1 MEEDIKQLKQ
11 ELAQLR
17 EEFNQLKNSSSIPLE
32 IDRALSDRL
41 ANTFPAFRPSTKT
54 VASESIPV
62 NTAAAIEVM
71 LQCDGFE
78 QRTVAGVARYYPFF
92 T

>member
-1 MEEDIKQLKQ
+1 MNELDQLKQ

-32 IDRALSDRL
+32 IDRAFSDRL
-41 ANTFPAFRPSTKT
+41 ANTFPAFRPNTKT
-54 VASESIPV
+54 VASESIAV
-62 NTAAAIEVM
+62 NTADATQVM

-78 QRTVAGVARYYPFF
+78 QRTVAGVARYYPYF